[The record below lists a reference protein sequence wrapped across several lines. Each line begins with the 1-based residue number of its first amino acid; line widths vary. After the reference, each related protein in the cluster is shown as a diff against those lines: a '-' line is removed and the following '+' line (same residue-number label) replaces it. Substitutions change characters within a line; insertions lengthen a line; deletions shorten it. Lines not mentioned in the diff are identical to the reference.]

1 MDYTSHVTRDASRVT
16 NIMIKRKL
24 TKTINLGG
32 VKIGGIAPVSVQS
45 MTKTDTRDV
54 EKTVNQ
60 IKSLENMGC
69 EIVRLAIPDEKAVEA
84 FSEIKKK
91 VRIPLVAD
99 IHFDYRLA
107 TGSIRA
113 GADCIRINPG
123 NIGGRDKIKLVV
135 NEAKAREI
143 PIRIGINSGSIEK
156 DLLAK
161 YGHPTPEAMV
171 ESVLRHIEIMEDLNF
186 YSLKLSLKSSD
197 VMDTV
202 EAYRII
208 SSKTDYPLHL
218 GITEAGS
225 SLAGTVKSS
234 IGLGI
239 LLSEGTGDTLRVSL
253 TAPPEEEVLAGY
265 EILRTLGL
273 REKAVEIISCPT
285 CGRCEVN
292 LFNLVKEIKEK
303 TNHINRPLV
312 IAIMGCV
319 VNGPGEAKE
328 ADVGIAC
335 GKGTG
340 VIFRKGEIY
349 KKVKEEDMASVLLE
363 EIFKETG
370 SQ

>member
-234 IGLGI
+234 IGL
-239 LLSEGTGDTLRVSL
+239 
-253 TAPPEEEVLAGY
+253 
-265 EILRTLGL
+265 EI
-273 REKAVEIISCPT
+273 
-285 CGRCEVN
+285 GRAHV
-292 LFNLVKEIKEK
+292 
-303 TNHINRPLV
+303 
-312 IAIMGCV
+312 
-319 VNGPGEAKE
+319 
-328 ADVGIAC
+328 
-335 GKGTG
+335 
-340 VIFRKGEIY
+340 
-349 KKVKEEDMASVLLE
+349 
-363 EIFKETG
+363 
-370 SQ
+370 